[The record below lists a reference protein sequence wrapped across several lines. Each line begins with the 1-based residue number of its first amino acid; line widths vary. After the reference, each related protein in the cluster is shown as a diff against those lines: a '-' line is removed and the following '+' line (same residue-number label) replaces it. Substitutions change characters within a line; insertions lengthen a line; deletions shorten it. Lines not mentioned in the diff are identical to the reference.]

1 MLLLYHRVEVD
12 DLEDVIELQE
22 RPDEVGFIPST
33 SFLKP
38 YLWVFK
44 GPQDVVEMNQ
54 DAFA

>member
-12 DLEDVIELQE
+12 DLENVIELQE